1 MHHIWIFIVA
11 IGLLNMPFGFWRKGV
26 KKFSL
31 AWFLAVHIPVPL
43 AIGIRYLA
51 GVGWNPSTL
60 PFFIIAFLAGQ
71 FLGGRCIIFFQKRC
85 RRQH

>member
-1 MHHIWIFIVA
+1 MHHIWIFIIA
-11 IGLLNMPFGFWRKGV
+11 IVLLNMPFGFWRKGV

-51 GVGWNPSTL
+51 GTGWDPSTL
-60 PFFIIAFLAGQ
+60 PFFIVAFFTGQ
-71 FLGGRCIIFFQKRC
+71 FIGGRCKLFSQKKNRPP
-85 RRQH
+85 R